1 MIVGRMAGSFEM
13 FNRIIKRNV
22 KERMMMIEWSFGLV
36 RIDETMKLIGSVNV
50 TAAREKID
58 ATGMDC
64 YRVPDLW

>member
-58 ATGMDC
+58 ATGMDR
-64 YRVPDLW
+64 YVPDLW

>member
-1 MIVGRMAGSFEM
+1 
-13 FNRIIKRNV
+13 
-22 KERMMMIEWSFGLV
+22 MMMIEWSCGLV

-58 ATGMDC
+58 ATGMDR